1 MPDRKYISCFAA
13 CSCWERALKIRY
25 MSTNNEMRKILRDSA
40 SVKALAEAFGVTTR
54 MVNMALNGEFRS
66 DLVKRIRQRA
76 LDMGLKEKGKEQ
88 VTVLK

>member
-1 MPDRKYISCFAA
+1 
-13 CSCWERALKIRY
+13 

-40 SVKALAEAFGVTTR
+40 SVKALAEAFGGTTR

-66 DLVKRIRQRA
+66 DLVKRIRKRA

>member
-1 MPDRKYISCFAA
+1 
-13 CSCWERALKIRY
+13 
-25 MSTNNEMRKILRDSA
+25 MRKILRDSV

-66 DLVKRIRQRA
+66 DLVKRIRKRA
-76 LDMGLKEKGKEQ
+76 LDMGLKEKGKER

>member
-1 MPDRKYISCFAA
+1 
-13 CSCWERALKIRY
+13 
-25 MSTNNEMRKILRDSA
+25 MRKILRDSA

-66 DLVKRIRQRA
+66 DLIKRIRQRA

-88 VTVLK
+88 VTVLN

>member
-1 MPDRKYISCFAA
+1 
-13 CSCWERALKIRY
+13 

-76 LDMGLKEKGKEQ
+76 LDMGLKEKGKNNCVKMKE
-88 VTVLK
+88 

>member
-1 MPDRKYISCFAA
+1 
-13 CSCWERALKIRY
+13 
-25 MSTNNEMRKILRDSA
+25 MRKILRDSA

-66 DLVKRIRQRA
+66 DLVKRIRKRA
-76 LDMGLKEKGKEQ
+76 LDMGLKEKGKER

>member
-1 MPDRKYISCFAA
+1 
-13 CSCWERALKIRY
+13 
-25 MSTNNEMRKILRDSA
+25 MRKILRDSV

-54 MVNMALNGEFRS
+54 IVNMALNGEFLS

>member
-1 MPDRKYISCFAA
+1 
-13 CSCWERALKIRY
+13 

-66 DLVKRIRQRA
+66 DLVKRIRHRA

>member
-1 MPDRKYISCFAA
+1 
-13 CSCWERALKIRY
+13 

-66 DLVKRIRQRA
+66 DLAKRIRKRA

>member
-1 MPDRKYISCFAA
+1 
-13 CSCWERALKIRY
+13 
-25 MSTNNEMRKILRDSA
+25 MSTNNETRKILRDSA

>member
-1 MPDRKYISCFAA
+1 
-13 CSCWERALKIRY
+13 

-66 DLVKRIRQRA
+66 DLIKRIRQRA
-76 LDMGLKEKGKEQ
+76 LDMGLKEKGKER

>member
-1 MPDRKYISCFAA
+1 
-13 CSCWERALKIRY
+13 
-25 MSTNNEMRKILRDSA
+25 MRKILRDSA

-66 DLVKRIRQRA
+66 DLVKRIRKRA

-88 VTVLK
+88 VTVLN

>member
-1 MPDRKYISCFAA
+1 
-13 CSCWERALKIRY
+13 
-25 MSTNNEMRKILRDSA
+25 MSTNNEMRKILRDSV

-76 LDMGLKEKGKEQ
+76 LDMGLKEKGKEK

>member
-1 MPDRKYISCFAA
+1 
-13 CSCWERALKIRY
+13 

-40 SVKALAEAFGVTTR
+40 SVKALAETFGVTTR

-66 DLVKRIRQRA
+66 DLVKRIRKRA

>member
-1 MPDRKYISCFAA
+1 
-13 CSCWERALKIRY
+13 
-25 MSTNNEMRKILRDSA
+25 MRKILRDSA
-40 SVKALAEAFGVTTR
+40 SVRALAEAFGVTTR

-76 LDMGLKEKGKEQ
+76 LDMGLKEKGKEK

>member
-1 MPDRKYISCFAA
+1 
-13 CSCWERALKIRY
+13 

-76 LDMGLKEKGKEQ
+76 LDMGLKEKGKER
-88 VTVLK
+88 VTVLN

>member
-1 MPDRKYISCFAA
+1 
-13 CSCWERALKIRY
+13 

-66 DLVKRIRQRA
+66 DLVKRIRKRA
-76 LDMGLKEKGKEQ
+76 LDMGLKEKGTEQ
-88 VTVLK
+88 VTVL

>member
-1 MPDRKYISCFAA
+1 
-13 CSCWERALKIRY
+13 
-25 MSTNNEMRKILRDSA
+25 MRKILRDSA

-66 DLVKRIRQRA
+66 DLAKRIRKRA

>member
-1 MPDRKYISCFAA
+1 MR
-13 CSCWERALKIRY
+13 
-25 MSTNNEMRKILRDSA
+25 TNNEMRKILRDSA

>member
-1 MPDRKYISCFAA
+1 
-13 CSCWERALKIRY
+13 
-25 MSTNNEMRKILRDSA
+25 MSTNKEMRRILRDSA

-88 VTVLK
+88 VTVLN

>member
-1 MPDRKYISCFAA
+1 
-13 CSCWERALKIRY
+13 
-25 MSTNNEMRKILRDSA
+25 MSTNKEMRKILRDSA

>member
-1 MPDRKYISCFAA
+1 
-13 CSCWERALKIRY
+13 

-54 MVNMALNGEFRS
+54 MVNMALNGAFSS

-88 VTVLK
+88 VTVLN

>member
-1 MPDRKYISCFAA
+1 
-13 CSCWERALKIRY
+13 

-54 MVNMALNGEFRS
+54 TVNMALNGEFRS
-66 DLVKRIRQRA
+66 DLIKRIRQRA
-76 LDMGLKEKGKEQ
+76 LDMGLKEKGKER

>member
-1 MPDRKYISCFAA
+1 MFSPV
-13 CSCWERALKIRY
+13 
-25 MSTNNEMRKILRDSA
+25 NNEMRKILRDSA

-66 DLVKRIRQRA
+66 DLVKRIRKRA

>member
-1 MPDRKYISCFAA
+1 
-13 CSCWERALKIRY
+13 
-25 MSTNNEMRKILRDSA
+25 MSTNKEMRKILRDSA

-66 DLVKRIRQRA
+66 DLVKRIRKRA

>member
-1 MPDRKYISCFAA
+1 
-13 CSCWERALKIRY
+13 
-25 MSTNNEMRKILRDSA
+25 MRKILRDSA

-66 DLVKRIRQRA
+66 DLIKRIRQRA

>member
-1 MPDRKYISCFAA
+1 
-13 CSCWERALKIRY
+13 

-40 SVKALAEAFGVTTR
+40 SVRALAEAFGVTTR

-66 DLVKRIRQRA
+66 DLVKRSRQRA
-76 LDMGLKEKGKEQ
+76 LDMGLKEKGKEK

>member
-1 MPDRKYISCFAA
+1 
-13 CSCWERALKIRY
+13 
-25 MSTNNEMRKILRDSA
+25 MSTNNEMRKILRDSV

-54 MVNMALNGEFRS
+54 IVNMALNGEFLS

>member
-1 MPDRKYISCFAA
+1 
-13 CSCWERALKIRY
+13 

-40 SVKALAEAFGVTTR
+40 SVRALAEAFGVTTR

-76 LDMGLKEKGKEQ
+76 LDMGLKEKGKER

>member
-1 MPDRKYISCFAA
+1 
-13 CSCWERALKIRY
+13 
-25 MSTNNEMRKILRDSA
+25 MSTNNEMRKILRDSV

-54 MVNMALNGEFRS
+54 IVNMALNGEFLS

-88 VTVLK
+88 VTVLN

>member
-1 MPDRKYISCFAA
+1 
-13 CSCWERALKIRY
+13 

-54 MVNMALNGEFRS
+54 MVNMALNGEFRR

>member
-1 MPDRKYISCFAA
+1 
-13 CSCWERALKIRY
+13 
-25 MSTNNEMRKILRDSA
+25 MRKILRDSA
-40 SVKALAEAFGVTTR
+40 SVRALAEAFGVTTR

-76 LDMGLKEKGKEQ
+76 LDMGMKEKGKEK